1 MTHWLL
7 TLLLGPLLLYQ
18 GFRVRRNILLLPEP
32 PGERT
37 GTAGD
42 GPPLRLLVT
51 GDSAAAGVGAAH
63 QQSACLSAVDGA
75 HACSRLAHLTLTDD
89 RARRASLGNN
99 N

>member
-37 GTAGD
+37 GTAGS
-42 GPPLRLLVT
+42 GPLLRLLVT
-51 GDSAAAGVGAAH
+51 GDSAAAH

-89 RARRASLGNN
+89 RARRASLGNKN
-99 N
+99 